1 MSNVTMMTDVL
12 NPQVLADM
20 VSAKLPTASTLLRVF
35 ETDNTLEG
43 QPGNE
48 ITLPKWNYIGD
59 AEDRAE
65 GAEGDSAKLTHTT
78 QKAKVKKAVKDVEMT
93 DEVKL
98 SAYGNPEV
106 EIPRQLMG
114 SVAGKVSTDIIAA
127 LGTTSLTVTGELTEA
142 LIQDANDKL
151 VVDLEQEGQDF
162 QRYLLASRD
171 VVSGLRRIKAIQSLS
186 NAGETAII
194 KGVVGEIDGSLVL
207 PVDRLPAK
215 TAYAVKGD
223 AVKIYLKR
231 KCQIEYDRLVKKKT
245 DLYSID
251 QHYVAVLHNGGSAVK
266 ITVTP

>member
-1 MSNVTMMTDVL
+1 MATTKMTDVL

-20 VSAKLPTASTLLRVF
+20 ISAKLPTASTLLRVF
-35 ETDNTLEG
+35 ETDNTLVG
-43 QPGNE
+43 QPGDE
-48 ITLPKWNYIGD
+48 ITVPKWDYIGD
-59 AEDRAE
+59 AEDREE
-65 GAEGDSAKLTHTT
+65 GETGDSAKLTHTT

-98 SAYGNPEV
+98 SAYGNPEQ

-114 SVAGKVSTDIIAA
+114 AVAGKLSTDIITA
-127 LGTTSLTVTGELTEA
+127 LGTTELTVEGALSET

-171 VVSGLRRIKAIQSLS
+171 VVAGLRRIKAIQSLS

-207 PVDRLPAK
+207 PVDRMPKK

-223 AVKIYLKR
+223 AVKVYLKR
-231 KCQIEYDRLVKKKT
+231 SPQVEYDRLVKQKA

-251 QHYVAVLHNGGSAVK
+251 QHYTAVLNNGGSAVK